1 MKKGRNETNSAKRRP
16 ILYPELN
23 RILAMFTNGQTI
35 NGQRATLPKE
45 RTDPDRARKFLNP
58 VQLERLDQP

>member
-1 MKKGRNETNSAKRRP
+1 MKKGRNETNSGKRRP

-35 NGQRATLPKE
+35 NWQRATLPKD
-45 RTDPDRARKFLNP
+45 RTGDPDQARKFLNP
-58 VQLERLDQP
+58 VQLERLD

>member
-1 MKKGRNETNSAKRRP
+1 MP

-35 NGQRATLPKE
+35 NWQRSTTPKE
-45 RTDPDRARKFLNP
+45 RTDPDKARKFLNP
-58 VQLERLDQP
+58 RQLERLDQP